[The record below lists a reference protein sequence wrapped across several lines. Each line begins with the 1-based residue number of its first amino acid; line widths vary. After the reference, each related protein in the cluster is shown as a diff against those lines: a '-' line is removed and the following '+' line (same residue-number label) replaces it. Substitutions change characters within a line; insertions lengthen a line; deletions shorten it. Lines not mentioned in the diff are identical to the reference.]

1 MKASSSSSSSL
12 SSNKNQLFPHKA
24 VVYLVIFDSSSED
37 VELGVE
43 QVAHRKVV
51 VAQSTVHADLAPPA
65 KPFRFLMCA

>member
-1 MKASSSSSSSL
+1 MKASSSSS

-24 VVYLVIFDSSSED
+24 VVVYLMIFDSSSED

-65 KPFRFLMCA
+65 EPFRFLMCA

>member
-1 MKASSSSSSSL
+1 MIPSQADDDDGG
-12 SSNKNQLFPHKA
+12 LFDDLGLP
-24 VVYLVIFDSSSED
+24 SSSED

-65 KPFRFLMCA
+65 EPFRFLMRA